1 LTALLTVSQVDF
13 HEVASYFQIKA
24 PAARMRLMRLRQAL
38 EAESNREGFREKDRK
53 RRLNPFKAKDKM
65 YNHDGEDADDDEAL
79 DDVPLM
85 QRLQARLMRIKREEG
100 LMIKNEDGTLIKDE
114 DGAMIKNEDDGFGGK
129 KEEGVDEQEE
139 KDVAGASYFK
149 NETDDSRSDLQT
161 QVIPVSKEAAIKP
174 GNVPS
179 LATQHTT
186 PYLSP
191 VKMELDPKSTKYGFG
206 SDQHTS
212 AHSVNF
218 RAYGHANTPAPYA
231 HEHNNIPNPEH
242 ININNNNNFSTPF
255 NNYNTT
261 SRPDTYPIFDSYA
274 QVKPQQD
281 TYGNTRVTPPSGHD
295 SSFRLDMFNTALTNS
310 VASPSGVEARS
321 SQEYVDSVVGSPRIV
336 KDDVEEI
343 ASDKF
348 YGSPVA
354 RQAYQNNNFR

>member
-1 LTALLTVSQVDF
+1 
-13 HEVASYFQIKA
+13 
-24 PAARMRLMRLRQAL
+24 MRLMRLRQAL

-65 YNHDGEDADDDEAL
+65 YNHDGEDEDDDEAL

-100 LMIKNEDGTLIKDE
+100 SMIKNEDGTLIKDE
-114 DGAMIKNEDDGFGGK
+114 DGAMVKNEDDGFWGK
-129 KEEGVDEQEE
+129 KEEDVDEQDE
-139 KDVAGASYFK
+139 KDKASAAYFK
-149 NETDDSRSDLQT
+149 HETDDSRSDLQT
-161 QVIPVSKEAAIKP
+161 RIVPIGKEGAIKP

-186 PYLSP
+186 PYLGP
-191 VKMELDPKSTKYGFG
+191 VKMELDPKSTNYSFG
-206 SDQHTS
+206 SDQHTPTHP
-212 AHSVNF
+212 ANF

-231 HEHNNIPNPEH
+231 HEHNNISNAEH
-242 ININNNNNFSTPF
+242 NKFSTPF

-261 SRPDTYPIFDSYA
+261 SRPDTYSTFNSYA
-274 QVKPQQD
+274 QVKPQQN
-281 TYGNTRVTPPSGHD
+281 TYGNTRVTPSSGHD
-295 SSFRLDMFNTALTNS
+295 SSFRLDMFSTAFTNS
-310 VASPSGVEARS
+310 AASPSSGVEARS
-321 SQEYVDSVVGSPRIV
+321 RQEYVDSVVGSPRIV

-343 ASDKF
+343 ASDNF